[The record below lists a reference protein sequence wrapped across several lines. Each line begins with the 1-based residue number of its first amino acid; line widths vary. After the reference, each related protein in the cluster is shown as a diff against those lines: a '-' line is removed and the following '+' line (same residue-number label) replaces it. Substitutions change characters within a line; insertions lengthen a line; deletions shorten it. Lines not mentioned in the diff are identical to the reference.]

1 MLNHIPFCALCGIR
15 ITPHAL
21 ERGCQEYVITFF
33 KSPYFLRTTKSLL
46 DESHDS
52 VLKVILVNDSYKI
65 IFTWLTQRLGLSA
78 SASTSPL
85 FLRTTCA

>member
-1 MLNHIPFCALCGIR
+1 MEKEHCLVLNHMHFFALCGIHVM
-15 ITPHAL
+15 PHAL

-33 KSPYFLRTTKSLL
+33 KSLYFLRTTKSLL

-65 IFTWLTQRLGLSA
+65 IFT
-78 SASTSPL
+78 
-85 FLRTTCA
+85 